1 MIFSSF
7 YLSCERLS
15 ISRCACSVVA
25 IARRACM
32 KHWTL
37 NLDVFQMNFLA
48 FDRLL
53 KLYLVTLLTQI
64 NLYNA
69 AVLEFF

>member
-1 MIFSSF
+1 
-7 YLSCERLS
+7 
-15 ISRCACSVVA
+15 
-25 IARRACM
+25 
-32 KHWTL
+32 
-37 NLDVFQMNFLA
+37 MNFLA